1 MLADITLEY
10 KLTIGNCL
18 DSLHWSP
25 DGSALAVTA
34 TDGYVWWHAIANV

>member
-10 KLTIGNCL
+10 KLTIGNHL